1 MSAILKIKTLVEQNF
16 RNLYLYGI
24 IGSISA
30 GLDFLVYY
38 LLTTELEVSY
48 QFANV
53 LSVLIGITTSFILN
67 RRFNFKVTDK
77 VLRRFIIFLSV
88 GLGGLLL
95 SSLYLHVFV
104 EILLFNQLVSKLLS
118 IAFVVLMQFVLNK
131 FITFKIYFDE

>member
-104 EILLFNQLVSKLLS
+104 ETLLFNQLVSKLLS

>member
-1 MSAILKIKTLVEQNF
+1 MSAIIKIKTLVEQNF

-30 GLDFLVYY
+30 GLDFLVYF
-38 LLTTELEVSY
+38 LLTTELEIPY

-67 RRFNFKVTDK
+67 RRFNFKVTDR

-104 EILLFNQLVSKLLS
+104 EILMFNQLVSKLLS
-118 IAFVVLMQFVLNK
+118 IVFVVLIQFVLNK
-131 FITFKIYFDE
+131 FITFKIYFNE